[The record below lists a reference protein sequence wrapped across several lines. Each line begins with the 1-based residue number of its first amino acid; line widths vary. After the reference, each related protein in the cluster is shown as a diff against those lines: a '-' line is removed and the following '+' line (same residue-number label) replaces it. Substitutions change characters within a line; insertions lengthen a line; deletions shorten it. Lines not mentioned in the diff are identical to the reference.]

1 MAIFEALISIFYLNS
16 RRISNYMVIYLI
28 FGYFE
33 FIVRLIGIFLMAF
46 LKAIKFLIDVLM
58 ALFYSACFPKL
69 FFFLIFFYLL
79 LDYLAKF
86 LIIFTALLFFP
97 VGIIIY
103 LLRLWADPPLPN
115 RWLIEIELKSI
126 VLFMAI
132 YFEIYSLSI
141 ELLIIEA
148 IYWFFGEKFDQIW
161 VYFQRRIL
169 RKRFPR

>member
-1 MAIFEALISIFYLNS
+1 MAIIEALISIFYLNS

-33 FIVRLIGIFLMAF
+33 FILRLIGIFLMAF

-69 FFFLIFFYLL
+69 FFLLVFFYLF
-79 LDYLAKF
+79 LDFLAQF
-86 LIIFTALLFFP
+86 LIIFTCLLIFP
-97 VGIIIY
+97 CGMFIY
-103 LLRLWADPPLPN
+103 FWRIWTRPPLPN
-115 RWLIEIELKSI
+115 PLLIQIEIKSI
-126 VLFMAI
+126 GLLIAI
-132 YFEIYSLSI
+132 YFEMY
-141 ELLIIEA
+141 ELFLELVILDVIRCL
-148 IYWFFGEKFDQIW
+148 FREKFDQIW